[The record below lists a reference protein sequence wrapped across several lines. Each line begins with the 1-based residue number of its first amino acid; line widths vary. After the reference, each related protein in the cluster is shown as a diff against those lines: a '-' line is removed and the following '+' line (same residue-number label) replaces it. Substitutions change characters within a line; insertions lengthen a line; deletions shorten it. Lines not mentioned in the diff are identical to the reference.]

1 MEIRQLRGIAVGTQ
15 RKDLE
20 VTRDARDFGP
30 IESVCEQFES
40 ACKAGQQPVIE
51 ELLLEWEEP
60 ERSKLL
66 SELLLIELS
75 YASEKGETLVSHV
88 FEGRF
93 PEHRQVVKD
102 VFERWLTCAKSATT
116 ADIDDTL
123 AMESRFGKLRLH
135 AQGGL
140 GMVFRAVDQ
149 RLSREVA
156 VKFIRTNLADDTESR
171 DRFRLEAEIT
181 SRLEHP
187 GIVPVYGL
195 GDTGKGEL
203 FYAMRFIQ
211 GQTLDDSIAR
221 FHKDEQTRDA
231 TATDR
236 ERQYRELLERFV
248 AVCKTMA
255 YAHNRG
261 IVHRDIKPENVMLG
275 RYGETI
281 VIDWGLAMHVGRQ
294 GVFKQSGEMTLMP
307 SSGNSSGD
315 SWGGTPAYMS
325 PEQAAGT
332 LELTPA
338 SDIYSLGVTLYKI
351 LVGSVP
357 FTGTLHELRSKV
369 IRGEFKKPTLLNKK
383 VSKAI
388 EAICLKAMASTPTD
402 RYETALDLARDV
414 ENYLADAPVTAYEDP
429 LSRKLARWGRRH
441 RTLSQSILCGLLLLT
456 LAGLVATAV
465 FSQLRSEA
473 VTLQQSEHELRKHSL
488 SVSARFAART
498 IADKVDIR
506 LRILEA
512 AADSPEARELMIQV
526 NAEPRNE
533 TLQQPLQAWLDAQGL
548 THQHIESRS
557 WFICAADGTQVARFP
572 KLQDDGTPFS
582 SLNQDYR
589 YRDYFH
595 GQLSD
600 FETGPPITESHVSA
614 AMESTNGGDLIVVFS
629 TPIKPRADQ
638 PPLGIIGMSI
648 ELGQFAGLD
657 IPLPVGQKVIL
668 VDTRRY
674 FMKLNDS
681 DKKGP
686 SGEGLLLHHP
696 DLKNLTGP
704 DQLPHLDE
712 AIVKFMQNTSDDRAQ
727 TENLLPA
734 DYHDPM
740 TANGGGSPLAAFAP
754 VLLTARP
761 QQAEV
766 HNTDWFV
773 IIQQQQ

>member
-1 MEIRQLRGIAVGTQ
+1 VHTKRT
-15 RKDLE
+15 DLD

-30 IESVCEQFES
+30 IESVCEHFES
-40 ACKAGQQPVIE
+40 ACKAGEPPAIE

-66 SELLLIELS
+66 SELLQIELS
-75 YASEKGETLVSHV
+75 YASEKGETLVSHI

-102 VFERWLTCAKSATT
+102 AFERWLSGRKSDAGT
-116 ADIDDTL
+116 DIDDTL
-123 AMESRFGKLRLH
+123 VMESHFGKLRLH

-140 GMVFRAVDQ
+140 GMVFRAEDQ
-149 RLSREVA
+149 ELSREVA
-156 VKFIRTNLADDTESR
+156 VKFIRTNLADDSESR

-221 FHKDEQTRDA
+221 FHKGNESDDETV
-231 TATDR
+231 TDR
-236 ERQYRELLERFV
+236 ERRYRELLERFV

-325 PEQAAGT
+325 PEQATGT

-351 LVGSVP
+351 LVGTVP

-369 IRGEFKKPTLLNKK
+369 IRGEFKRPTSLNKK
-383 VSKAI
+383 VSKAV
-388 EAICLKAMASTPTD
+388 EAICLKAMQSTPSD
-402 RYETALDLARDV
+402 RYETALELARDV

-441 RTLSQSILCGLLLLT
+441 RTLSQSVLIGLLLLT
-456 LAGLVATAV
+456 IAGITATAV
-465 FSQLRSEA
+465 FSNLRSEA
-473 VTLQQSEHELRKHSL
+473 VSLQQSEHESRKQSL

-498 IADKVDIR
+498 IADKIDIR
-506 LRILEA
+506 LRILESMA
-512 AADSPEARELMIQV
+512 ENPQLHDLLRQV
-526 NAEPRNE
+526 NLRPEDEASRV
-533 TLQQPLQAWLDAQGL
+533 PLQAWFDAQRAK
-548 THQHIESRS
+548 HVHIEDHAWSLFAS
-557 WFICAADGTQVARFP
+557 DGSQVGRCP
-572 KLQDDGTPFS
+572 QYQDEEKRIPYG
-582 SLNQDYR
+582 SLKQNYN

-595 GQLSD
+595 GRLSD
-600 FETGPPITESHVSA
+600 FETGPPNTQSHVSV
-614 AMESTNGGDLIVVFS
+614 AMESTNGGLIVVFS
-629 TPIKPRADQ
+629 TPIKSEAEPS
-638 PPLGIIGMSI
+638 PLGIISMAI
-648 ELGQFAGLD
+648 ELGQFADLAVS
-657 IPLPVGQKVIL
+657 LPPGQKVLL

-674 FMKLNDS
+674 YMKLADS
-681 DKKGP
+681 DEKGP

-696 DLKNLTGP
+696 DLSSVATP
-704 DQLPHLDE
+704 DEMPHLE
-712 AIVKFMQNTSDDRAQ
+712 QSIVKYMRDMKPDSLRID
-727 TENLLPA
+727 NLLPEN
-734 DYHDPM
+734 YRDPL
-740 TANGGGSPLAAFAP
+740 AAVDEGAPLAAFAP
-754 VLLTARP
+754 IILTARP
-761 QQAEV
+761 SDSDV
-766 HNTDWFV
+766 YKTGWFV
-773 IIQQQQ
+773 IIQQQ

>member
-1 MEIRQLRGIAVGTQ
+1 MGTK
-15 RKDLE
+15 RTNLE

-30 IESVCEQFES
+30 IESVCEQFEI
-40 ACKAGQQPVIE
+40 AYNAGQQPAIE

-66 SELLLIELS
+66 SELLLIELTF
-75 YASEKGETLVSHV
+75 ASKKGETLVPHV
-88 FEGRF
+88 YEGRF
-93 PEHRQVVKD
+93 PDHRQVVKD
-102 VFERWLTCAKSATT
+102 IFERWLTCRSSDTAT
-116 ADIDDTL
+116 DVQNTL
-123 AMESRFGKLRLH
+123 VMQSQFGKLRLH

-140 GMVFRAVDQ
+140 GMVFRAEDQ

-195 GDTGKGEL
+195 GDSGQGEL

-221 FHKDEQTRDA
+221 FHKGEESHEVA
-231 TATDR
+231 ATDH
-236 ERQYRELLERFV
+236 ERSYRELLERFV

-307 SSGNSSGD
+307 TSGNSSGD

-357 FTGTLHELRSKV
+357 FAGTLHELRSKV
-369 IRGEFKKPTLLNKK
+369 IRGEFKKPTLQNKK

-388 EAICLKAMASTPTD
+388 EAVCLKAMSSAPAD
-402 RYETALDLARDV
+402 RYETALDLAHDV

-429 LSRKLARWGRRH
+429 MSRKLARWGRRH
-441 RTLSQSILCGLLLLT
+441 RTLSQSILCGLLFLT
-456 LAGLVATAV
+456 VAGLVATVV
-465 FSQLRSEA
+465 FSQLRSKA
-473 VTLQQSEHELRKHSL
+473 VTLQQSEHELRKRSL

-506 LRILEA
+506 IRILEA
-512 AADSPEARELMIQV
+512 AAESPEVRELMQQV
-526 NAEPRNE
+526 DSQPQNE
-533 TLQQPLQAWLDAQGL
+533 TLRKPLQVWLDAQSL
-548 THQHIESRS
+548 KHQHIESRS
-557 WFICAADGTQVARFP
+557 WFICAADGAQVARYP
-572 KLQDDGTPFS
+572 QLQADGTPFG
-582 SLNQDYR
+582 SLSQDYS

-600 FETGPPITESHVSA
+600 FEKGPPIAESHVSV

-629 TPIKPRADQ
+629 TPIKPHANE

-657 IPLPVGQKVIL
+657 IPLPVGQKVLL

-674 FMKLNDS
+674 FMKLKDS
-681 DKKGP
+681 GKKGP

-696 DLKNLTGP
+696 DLKNVASP
-704 DQLPHLDE
+704 DDLPHLDE
-712 AIVKFMQNTSDDRAQ
+712 AIVRYMQKASDDRAQ
-727 TENLLPA
+727 KDNLLPA

-740 TANGGGSPLAAFAP
+740 SAIEGGSPLAAFAP
-754 VLLTARP
+754 VILTARP
-761 QQAEV
+761 VGAEV
-766 HNTDWFV
+766 RNTDWFV
-773 IIQQQQ
+773 IIQQQ